1 MTNPC
6 VIQLAAGVGLVTINA
21 TRVTGVVQRHPQ
33 RRKTSEAKN
42 TEFTASWRRYV
53 SLRDRQIHVLV

>member
-6 VIQLAAGVGLVTINA
+6 VIQLAAGVGLVTINV

-33 RRKTSEAKN
+33 RSKTSEARN
-42 TEFTASWRRYV
+42 TEFTASPWRYV
-53 SLRDRQIHVLV
+53 RLRERRIHVLV

>member
-6 VIQLAAGVGLVTINA
+6 VIQLAAGVGLVTINVK
-21 TRVTGVVQRHPQ
+21 RVTGDVQRHPQ

-42 TEFTASWRRYV
+42 TEFTASRRRYV
-53 SLRDRQIHVLV
+53 RRRVRGIHVLV